1 MTNKWKLAAAAALM
15 ATGLASGISSPAFA
29 HTHHV
34 ATRALHRSADPRSG
48 LNAFDMV
55 PGGSWNSYSPGAT
68 GGGSLGYNENL
79 RTDQW

>member
-15 ATGLASGISSPAFA
+15 AVGMASPAFA
-29 HTHHV
+29 HTYHAGHP
-34 ATRALHRSADPRSG
+34 ALHRSADPRSG
-48 LNAFDMV
+48 LRAFDMV
-55 PGGSWNSYSPGAT
+55 PGGYGNSYSPAAT

>member
-1 MTNKWKLAAAAALM
+1 MTNKLKTAAAAALM
-15 ATGLASGISSPAFA
+15 ATGLAFGIASPAFA

-34 ATRALHRSADPRSG
+34 SAVHHFAPRSG
-48 LNAFDMV
+48 LSAYDMV
-55 PGGSWNSYSPGAT
+55 PGGNWNTYSPAET

>member
-1 MTNKWKLAAAAALM
+1 MTNKWKLAAAAVIM
-15 ATGLASGISSPAFA
+15 ATGLASGVASPAFA

-34 ATRALHRSADPRSG
+34 SAIHRSADPQSG
-48 LNAFDMV
+48 LNAYDMV
-55 PGGSWNSYSPGAT
+55 PGGSWNSYSPAAT